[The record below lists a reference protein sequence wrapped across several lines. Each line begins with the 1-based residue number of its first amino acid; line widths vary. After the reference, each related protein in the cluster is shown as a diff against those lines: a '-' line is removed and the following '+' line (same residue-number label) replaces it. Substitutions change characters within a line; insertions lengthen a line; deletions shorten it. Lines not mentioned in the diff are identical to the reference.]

1 MTAKKNFSSF
11 GFATKFD
18 SIAPV
23 LQSIC
28 KYSAL
33 ECVLLTCLCLVADI
47 LFENFAGVGVCVSH
61 QNLLI
66 GLSGTLLNSSSVRLL
81 SSKDV

>member
-11 GFATKFD
+11 GFATKFG

-66 GLSGTLLNSSSVRLL
+66 GLSGTFLNSSSGWLL